1 MMGTVSDAPEGKP
14 LAGVRIENIH
24 TKARSFTDSAGRFA
38 VAVGKS
44 QLIEFYATG
53 FKVLR
58 VRTPDGMMPS
68 FYRLVLNRA
77 TIDIAEVEVRE
88 RNRDFKKDSVRDRAV
103 YGRALEFPELNG
115 LDVIRHPFSALS
127 KRNRQI
133 WAFQKE
139 YAVFEQQKFI
149 DFVFNARLV
158 EELTGLRG
166 EAAQRYM
173 RRYRPAYEQIRAWS
187 DYDFYAYVKRTGAQF
202 LARGG

>member
-1 MMGTVSDAPEGKP
+1 MMGTITDAATGAALP
-14 LAGVRIENIH
+14 GVRIENLYAK
-24 TKARSFTDSAGRFA
+24 TRTFSDSAGRFA
-38 VAVGKS
+38 LTVGKD
-44 QLIEFYATG
+44 QLIEFYSTG

-58 VRTPDGMMPS
+58 VRTPEGILPS
-68 FYRLVLNRA
+68 YYRLDLQRA

-103 YGRALEFPELNG
+103 YGRALDFPELNG

-158 EELTGLRG
+158 QELTGLTG

-173 RRYRPAYEQIRAWS
+173 RRYRPNYEQIRAWS
-187 DYDFYAYVKRTGAQF
+187 EYDFYSYVKRTGAVF
-202 LARGG
+202 VARGG